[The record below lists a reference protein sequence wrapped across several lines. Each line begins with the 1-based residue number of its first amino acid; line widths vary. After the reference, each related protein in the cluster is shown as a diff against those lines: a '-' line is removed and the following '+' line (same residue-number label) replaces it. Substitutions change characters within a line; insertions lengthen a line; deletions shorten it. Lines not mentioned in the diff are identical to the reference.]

1 MGPVVRLLTIVDIAD
16 GDDGG
21 PDGRRLSLSARHE
34 AVLADRRRV
43 VLLDDRGWSE
53 ELRAVQVGD
62 ASREEG
68 TAVEPLGIWAYQTAE
83 DIERTAR
90 VVVGPDETFE
100 ARTHIDMEASHWDSV
115 AETLRQKGIEAEAA
129 ELRALPHD
137 VELSDGVL
145 ARLGVRRRDVT

>member
-1 MGPVVRLLTIVDIAD
+1 LLTIVDIAD

-68 TAVEPLGIWAYQTAE
+68 RALEPLGIWAYQTAE

-90 VVVGPDETFE
+90 VVVGPDEPFE
-100 ARTHIDMEASHWDSV
+100 ARTHPDMEASHWDSGPK
-115 AETLRQKGIEAEAA
+115 AFGRRGSRPRL
-129 ELRALPHD
+129 
-137 VELSDGVL
+137 LS
-145 ARLGVRRRDVT
+145 